1 MTRAWTK
8 KGRLADAVTVSGMPS
23 NRLLWPRP
31 GEPDGRG
38 MRDLGA
44 VRRIGRR
51 DPAEGR
57 SVTRRSSYCTQG
69 RVRAEH
75 HCGRPVRAIIGHR
88 QPAWSDP

>member
-8 KGRLADAVTVSGMPS
+8 KGRLAAAVTVSGMSS
-23 NRLLWPRP
+23 NPLLWPRP

-44 VRRIGRR
+44 ARRIGWR

-57 SVTRRSSYCTQG
+57 SVKHRSTYCAQG
-69 RVRAEH
+69 RVRAGH
-75 HCGRPVRAIIGHR
+75 HCGRPIRAIIGRR
-88 QPAWSDP
+88 QPARNQP